1 MAITAVDVDM
11 VDAKQMPRI
20 MRLRPLFITMAMLLG
35 PASIAPPAAAR
46 VSIEMAIPGAS
57 IGVYQPVYPDLVLV
71 PGYPVYYAPQ
81 LQANYFFYEG
91 FYWVFHEDRWY
102 TSAWYDGPWDLVDP
116 YAVPLFV
123 LRVPV
128 RYYVNPPRYFHGW
141 LLAAP
146 PRWDLHWGA
155 RWAQHRHGWDHWD
168 YRVVPRAAPPPV
180 YQRHYSGERYPR
192 REYQREL
199 HEHYY
204 RQQPREANVQR
215 QYAERT
221 ASQSQPQPQP
231 QGPARTQ
238 AHPAAPDRREAPRAH
253 DPQQARHE
261 VRRYETAPPV
271 SQAVSQSRQAVV
283 QEQRP
288 SSRPEPERRAQF
300 TSASPNTPVMQ
311 SPREVTQHAAPVQLS
326 PPLRAPQVFEQRPV
340 ARMDAGQREPQ
351 AHRAP
356 QGRERDNPF
365 RGQEPSRGHGERNRG
380 H

>member
-11 VDAKQMPRI
+11 VDAKRIPRRI
-20 MRLRPLFITMAMLLG
+20 RLRPLFIAMAMLMG
-35 PASIAPPAAAR
+35 PVSIAPPAAAQ
-46 VSIEMAIPGAS
+46 VSIGIAIPGAS

-81 LQANYFFYEG
+81 VRANYFFYDG

-146 PRWDLHWGA
+146 PRWDLHWGP

-168 YRVVPRAAPPPV
+168 YRAVPRAAPPPV
-180 YQRHYSGERYPR
+180 YQRHYSGARYPR

-204 RQQPREANVQR
+204 RQQPREAHVQR
-215 QYAERT
+215 QYAERP
-221 ASQSQPQPQP
+221 ASQPQPQS
-231 QGPARTQ
+231 
-238 AHPAAPDRREAPRAH
+238 HPAAPDRRAASRAN

-261 VRRYETAPPV
+261 VRRYETAPPA
-271 SQAVSQSRQAVV
+271 SQPVPQPRQTVV

-288 SSRPEPERRAQF
+288 PSRPEPERRAQY
-300 TSASPNTPVMQ
+300 TSGPPNTPVMQ
-311 SPREVTQHAAPVQLS
+311 STREVTQHVAPVQVS
-326 PPLRAPQVFEQRPV
+326 PSLRSPQVFEQRPA
-340 ARMDAGQREPQ
+340 ARMDAGPREPQ
-351 AHRAP
+351 AHRGP
-356 QGRERDNPF
+356 QGRERDNPL
-365 RGQEPSRGHGERNRG
+365 RGQEPSRGHNERSRG
-380 H
+380 HSQERAH